1 MKTKFY
7 VAAMIAGLMLGGC
20 SQDKK
25 QAEAPVPATKPAVE
39 QTMDKVVEAAGEV
52 KEEAAEVAAAAKEK
66 VAEASGTVKETV
78 VDATVA
84 VKKEATEVAT
94 AAKEKGQMA
103 AGAVKETVVEKSAAV
118 TEKVEEKME
127 QLAPVA
133 VVKETADKLTTT
145 VETVELDNKNGKV
158 VLAHKKHAEAHGCAA
173 CHGDQTPG
181 PFKLGKDA
189 GHALC
194 QGCHKEK
201 KAGPTTCTKCHQK
214 KAKAMEGC

>member
-7 VAAMIAGLMLGGC
+7 VAAMIAGLMLWGC

-25 QAEAPVPATKPAVE
+25 QAEAPAPATMPAVE
-39 QTMDKVVEAAGEV
+39 QTMDKAVEAAGEV

-66 VAEASGTVKETV
+66 VAETSGT
-78 VDATVA
+78 
-84 VKKEATEVAT
+84 
-94 AAKEKGQMA
+94 
-103 AGAVKETVVEKSAAV
+103 VKETVVEKSAAV

-127 QLAPVA
+127 QPAPVA

-214 KAKAMEGC
+214 TAKAVEGC